1 MRCDAVTAL
10 SRSIFSWLDS
20 NGARAESGSGVGL
33 GVERA
38 GSTRRDGHRQ
48 DPRHDLGQGTHVHE
62 ELQAALLPLL
72 EVIGELNA
80 RIAAT
85 AGCAKAAS
93 RIALAPRDWGSRLP
107 SPRRVTSTT

>member
-20 NGARAESGSGVGL
+20 NGARAESGSGVRL

-48 DPRHDLGQGTHVHE
+48 DPRHDRGQGAHVSE

-72 EVIGELNA
+72 EVIGELSA

-85 AGCAKAAS
+85 AGCAF
-93 RIALAPRDWGSRLP
+93 RYQD
-107 SPRRVTSTT
+107 

>member
-20 NGARAESGSGVGL
+20 NGARAERGSGVRL

-38 GSTRRDGHRQ
+38 GSTRRYGHRQ
-48 DPRHDLGQGTHVHE
+48 GPRHDLGQGAHVHE
-62 ELQAALLPLL
+62 ELQVALLPLL
-72 EVIGELNA
+72 EVIGEFSA

-85 AGCAKAAS
+85 VGCAF
-93 RIALAPRDWGSRLP
+93 RYQD
-107 SPRRVTSTT
+107 